1 MQRATAMPKE
11 LERNQ
16 PILHADDFL
25 VPYFD
30 RGNGD
35 PIIVFTARDDAVAVT
50 IDKLADSHRVIAFD
64 LSSVAQASADE
75 LAEKMPIALTG
86 IGVEHCRVI
95 GIQADARAA
104 LALAIAA
111 PERIDRLILISPQIS
126 AAGQLPD
133 LNAVVVPTLVLVG
146 TGDSMGAIE
155 AGRLCRERIR
165 SCHLS
170 FVYGAGNPLVRKR
183 FESCLEPIIQFLEEG
198 EQFIIVR
205 ESQVIRP

>member
-1 MQRATAMPKE
+1 
-11 LERNQ
+11 
-16 PILHADDFL
+16 
-25 VPYFD
+25 
-30 RGNGD
+30 
-35 PIIVFTARDDAVAVT
+35 VFTARDDAVAVT